1 MGFGLD
7 VCPLALRLSQAGV
20 FCGLL
25 SVVVCLGAVSCREE
39 RAVDRPETGVLVPK
53 GQSAKARQAQ
63 VQERFAALPAGAP
76 ARVVWVQD
84 PSESTSDTFAESE
97 SLNLMGWDPREGGP
111 RRLVAGAGNFGRPL
125 ITPDGRS
132 VVFTEKRIQRR
143 DGARHFKPRIRVV
156 DWESAAVRTLAKGYA
171 VDTWADPA
179 TGKTWIYALET
190 IHPSRQP
197 SVNGSRLVRFELTAP
212 ERRET
217 VWTRTRLSVD
227 SVQVSRDG
235 RKFSALFPWPD
246 AGLGDVAT
254 GQWTKLD
261 VGCWPGL
268 APDDS
273 YVSWIFDGPHRN
285 LRMVAPDREARW
297 KIALSTGP
305 EMRGKEA
312 YHPRWSNHPRFIV
325 FTGPYTKKR
334 SGSRNAISSGGL
346 SAEIHIGT
354 LAPDLTHLESSL
366 RLTHNK
372 NGDFYPD
379 LWIGGAEASTL
390 AGFPQRPAAAN
401 PPPVAWPPSPEG
413 LIYVWRDLR
422 AANEL
427 PEATGR
433 GACHLEARRTGRFSA
448 DLGALLD
455 GGGFEADADSNQ
467 AIAASIRSGKG
478 MTIQFVVTESAGHHS
493 GAARSTA
500 PLPLLAWQPADGPP
514 TLQIDRRDGDLVLS
528 IGRGQDRATTTFS
541 HPPAPGRAMAVALVW
556 QGNSMR
562 LAVDGGWL
570 GAPLT
575 TPENLT
581 NTWPE
586 GALVLGNSTPP
597 ANTPSPAVA
606 TIERLTVHNRPL
618 PLPEIADRARLDL
631 AATQGRP
638 TPPRVR
644 VRARVVEATPP
655 DLDSLDTYRRLLVD
669 HTYEVTSV
677 LEGAMEA
684 KRIAVLH
691 WAALDEAPV
700 PGIPREVGREF
711 ELVLEPQSSH
721 PELQGELTQLGSEEF
736 SLPVYLDV
744 APPGGR

>member
-1 MGFGLD
+1 LH
-7 VCPLALRLSQAGV
+7 
-20 FCGLL
+20 
-25 SVVVCLGAVSCREE
+25 
-39 RAVDRPETGVLVPK
+39 
-53 GQSAKARQAQ
+53 
-63 VQERFAALPAGAP
+63 
-76 ARVVWVQD
+76 
-84 PSESTSDTFAESE
+84 
-97 SLNLMGWDPREGGP
+97 LMGWDPREGGP

-156 DWESAAVRTLAKGYA
+156 DWESGAVRTLAKGYA

-197 SVNGSRLVRFELTAP
+197 SVNGSRLVRFELASP

-246 AGLGDVAT
+246 AGLADVST
-254 GQWTKLD
+254 GHWTKLD

-285 LRMVAPDREARW
+285 LRMVAPDRDARW
-297 KIALSTGP
+297 KVALSAGP

-346 SAEIHIGT
+346 SAEVHIGT
-354 LAPDLTHLESSL
+354 LAPDLTRLESSL
-366 RLTHNK
+366 KLTHNK

-379 LWIGGAEASTL
+379 LWMGGADSATVP
-390 AGFPQRPAAAN
+390 GFAQRPAGAN
-401 PPPVAWPPSPEG
+401 PPPSAWPPSPEG
-413 LIYVWRDLR
+413 LIYAWRDLR

-427 PEATGR
+427 PGATER
-433 GACHLEARRTGRFSA
+433 SACHLEARRTGRFSA
-448 DLGALLD
+448 HLGALLD
-455 GGGFEADADSNQ
+455 GGGFEADPDSNQ
-467 AIAASIRSGKG
+467 VIAAAIRSGQG
-478 MTIQFVVTESAGHHS
+478 VTIQFVVTETTSPRP
-493 GAARSTA
+493 GAAPLPP
-500 PLPLLAWQPADGPP
+500 PLPLLAWQGADGAT
-514 TLQIDRRDGDLVLS
+514 TLQLERRDRDLVLS
-528 IGRGQDRATTTFS
+528 LGRGKEHASAIFS
-541 HPPAPGRAMAVALVW
+541 HPPAMGRPIAVAIVW
-556 QGNSMR
+556 QGSSAR
-562 LAVDGGWL
+562 LAIDGEWHGIPL
-570 GAPLT
+570 EAPETLIET
-575 TPENLT
+575 GPA
-581 NTWPE
+581 
-586 GALVLGNSTPP
+586 GSLVLGHATSP
-597 ANTPSPAVA
+597 AASPPSPTA
-606 TIERLTVHNRPL
+606 TIERLTVHSRPL
-618 PLPEIADRARLDL
+618 PLPEIAERARLDL

-638 TPPRVR
+638 SPPRLR
-644 VRARVVEATPP
+644 VRARVAEATPP

-677 LEGAMEA
+677 LEGSMEA

-691 WAALDEAPV
+691 WAALDEVAV
-700 PGIPREVGREF
+700 PGMPREVGREY
-711 ELVLEPQSSH
+711 ELVLEPQSDH

-744 APPGGR
+744 TPPAGK